1 MFLRNTDVQDRLPL
15 SLPAYPPL
23 DSPGPCSVSVC
34 PLAKHVI
41 TPINHYIKQISPKLC
56 EYTGAAAAACSL
68 FAWYDPTVLAWKNI
82 FIITT
87 ADVRALWDCN
97 RLSQQQLILYLIWPQ
112 NHVYHI
118 YWKKGEVKKSH
129 FPELLPLTSD
139 ETQWQ
144 SLCFG
149 FDSQCFLFP
158 PLPHIF
164 GKACSINQWHTCGQ
178 GSLEPLGHRGREEF
192 PNFVLIC
199 MEIWQKKS
207 LTAAGPFKANICI
220 VFIYVALQQRGLSGP
235 LGFLLCLVKDWQ
247 MQKND
252 VKALTL

>member
-1 MFLRNTDVQDRLPL
+1 MLSICLVWPNSFGLKNHFYYHYCWRTGPMRLQ
-15 SLPAYPPL
+15 PP
-23 DSPGPCSVSVC
+23 
-34 PLAKHVI
+34 I
-41 TPINHYIKQISPKLC
+41 T
-56 EYTGAAAAACSL
+56 AAADL
-68 FAWYDPTVLAWKNI
+68 VFNLA
-82 FIITT
+82 TESC
-87 ADVRALWDCN
+87 LPH
-97 RLSQQQLILYLIWPQ
+97 LS
-112 NHVYHI
+112 
-118 YWKKGEVKKSH
+118 KKRRGKKSH

-192 PNFVLIC
+192 PNCVLIC
-199 MEIWQKKS
+199 MEIWPKKS

-220 VFIYVALQQRGLSGP
+220 VFIYVVLQQRGLSGP